1 MTRTART
8 RRARRSARRSGPRL
22 ARLAALLV
30 AAVAG
35 ATATAAPA
43 GAAPPTDGWS
53 CRAQSLDV
61 NSGPLGVVL
70 DPILDPIEGLLRTG
84 EDGTQCVTNG
94 ATPLGGALAQ
104 VTTQLAP
111 LGIDLGALS
120 ATTTID
126 ATKVPRLQA
135 PASTSRVAGLRIS
148 VAGAELVS
156 VSALEAR
163 ASATCAAGAAQY
175 ASSYDIG
182 DVAVFGQSVDL
193 TGPVQTITDPLMPL
207 GPIVR
212 LTPGHEVK
220 TADGVARTALRVE
233 VLEGI
238 TPVEVKLLDVSLAI
252 ASVNDHG
259 TPCAIPAPP
268 TVGVPS
274 TTSARSLTAAVTPPA
289 GRTIARCSFAL
300 TPLSGGGAR
309 TIAGTWANGACT
321 ASVPRDVAP
330 GTYRTTVNA
339 VTDGADPGEATS
351 APADLRI
358 GYPGLGEVTLSGRN
372 VGATLVLAQGT
383 TLTSCTITVTPA
395 GGSPVALPGKVAD
408 GRCSVDLPRAQYPP
422 GTYDVTIDAVAS
434 DGSTDRV
441 SKQIVL
447 TGPQVGDPV
456 AIGPLVVFPVAP
468 GSGATIT
475 ECTATA
481 APVGGTPRSVQTY
494 IDPGTSS
501 CTAGLPPE
509 QFPPGEY
516 DVEVTIKDSNGDVTT
531 SRKRVTIVAL
541 GGAGGSGGA
550 NGGGGTGATGG
561 KTQGQVAAE
570 RLICEKRRLS
580 ILDVRRSTS
589 GVRVTGV
596 AESALVGKRV
606 SIRIARRGAS
616 TRQAGTATVR
626 KDGTFSATVP
636 APAKRYLATS
646 FALRYSATSGSAS
659 SRSVRLTRRTNIT
672 SSSLTSGKIKIA
684 GRVSAPYPR
693 RGTAVRV
700 RIQTGCTSYRTVAT
714 VDTTRTGRFTAI
726 FDPPADGSAAF
737 YRVETRVPSRKGG
750 PSRSR
755 SFSLDRL
762 VAGR

>member
-1 MTRTART
+1 M
-8 RRARRSARRSGPRL
+8 
-22 ARLAALLV
+22 LLL

-43 GAAPPTDGWS
+43 GAATPTDGWS
-53 CRAQSLDV
+53 CRAQTLDV
-61 NSGPLGVVL
+61 ASGPLGVVL
-70 DPILDPIEGLLRTG
+70 DQILDPIEGLLRTG
-84 EDGTQCVTNG
+84 EDGTPCVTNG

-104 VTTQLAP
+104 VTSRLAP
-111 LGIDLGALS
+111 LGIDLGAIS

-135 PASTSRVAGLRIS
+135 PASTSRVADLKIS
-148 VAGAELVS
+148 VAGAQLVS
-156 VSALEAR
+156 VSALSSQ

-175 ASSYDIG
+175 ASSYDVG

-193 TGPVQTITDPLMPL
+193 TGPVQTITNPLMPL

-238 TPVEVKLLDVSLAI
+238 APVEVKLLDVSLAT

-259 TPCAIPAPP
+259 NPCAIPAPP

-274 TTSARSLTAAVTPPA
+274 TTGSRSLTAAVTPPT
-289 GRTIARCSFAL
+289 GRTIARCSFTLA
-300 TPLSGGGAR
+300 PLAGGDAR
-309 TIAGTWANGACT
+309 TIAGTWAGGACT
-321 ASVPRDVAP
+321 ASVPRDIAP
-330 GTYRTTVNA
+330 GGYRTTVNA

-351 APADLRI
+351 APADLRV
-358 GYPGLGEVTLSGRN
+358 GYPGLGDVTLAGRN
-372 VGATLVLAQGT
+372 VGATLVLAEGT
-383 TLTSCTITVTPA
+383 TLTSCTITVTPV
-395 GGSPVALPGKVAD
+395 GGAPVALPGNVAE
-408 GRCSVDLPRAQYPP
+408 GRCSVDLPRGQYPP

-447 TGPQVGDPV
+447 TAPQVGDPV

-516 DVEVTIKDSNGDVTT
+516 DVEITIKDSNGDVTT

-541 GGAGGSGGA
+541 GGAGG
-550 NGGGGTGATGG
+550 NGGGGGGVATGG

-606 SIRIARRGAS
+606 TIRVARRGAGA
-616 TRQAGTATVR
+616 RQAGTATVR
-626 KDGTFSATVP
+626 KDGTFGATLR

-714 VDTTRTGRFTAI
+714 VDTTKTGRFTAI
-726 FDPPADGSAAF
+726 FAPPADGSAAF